1 MSRRSATAPRR
12 YTCCT
17 LDRGTSMSACAI
29 SRTTRGSEPGTS
41 ISVVHSSGTSPIP
54 SSRAATAGNSE
65 RRSEVTVKTM
75 EISCSDDSAL
85 ADMTAST
92 SSRVDASRWSRSS
105 ASSWMAPRMARTAT
119 SELHGREQLTDLGP
133 GEHPPAALPQV
144 AEVDRADLH
153 AHQPLDRVADR
164 LESPPDDVLA
174 SLVQHDLDE
183 GLPRLGVD
191 QPEAVDPHRPV
202 LQLDAL
208 AQPLA
213 DVAGDRAGHLG
224 EVGLRHGV
232 RRVLQAVRQ
241 LSVVGQQDQALGL
254 GVQPPDVEQPLRAV
268 ADEVA
273 QRGTAALVA
282 HGRHHARRLV
292 EGHVGLL
299 LVHLQPDA

>member
-17 LDRGTSMSACAI
+17 FDRGTSMSACAI

-41 ISVVHSSGTSPIP
+41 ISGVTRRGTSPIP

-119 SELHGREQLTDLGP
+119 SQLHGREQLADLGP

-144 AEVDRADLH
+144 AEVDRAHLD
-153 AHQPLDRVADR
+153 AHQPLDRVTDR
-164 LESPPDDVLA
+164 LQRPPDHVLA

-191 QPEAVDPHRPV
+191 QPEAVHAYRSV
-202 LQLDAL
+202 LDLDAPP
-208 AQPLA
+208 QRLA
-213 DVAGDRAGHLG
+213 DVARGRAGPLG

-232 RRVLQAVRQ
+232 RRVLQPVRQ
-241 LSVVGQQDQALGL
+241 LSVVGEQDQALGL
-254 GVQPPDVEQPLRAV
+254 GVQPPDVEQPLRPL

-282 HGRHHARRLV
+282 HGRHHPGRLV
-292 EGHVGLL
+292 ERHVRLL
-299 LVHLQPDA
+299 LVDLEP